1 MYLDSN
7 IDIKPIR
14 EYLVNYRKLDKDSID
29 YKIAK
34 TIINYI
40 GLRNLK
46 QGVDK

>member
-14 EYLVNYRKLDKDSID
+14 EYLLEYKKLDRDSID

-34 TIINYI
+34 SIIGYI
-40 GLRNLK
+40 GLKNLK
-46 QGVDK
+46 RGVDK